1 MDLFSQLNVNFK
13 KLINHGEKLR
23 ELLLFIKLFV
33 ATMMEISK
41 NIFKRG
47 IESNIAFTQKY
58 LAMSPNIFAIWN
70 LLAATK
76 QKHT

>member
-1 MDLFSQLNVNFK
+1 
-13 KLINHGEKLR
+13 
-23 ELLLFIKLFV
+23 
-33 ATMMEISK
+33 MMEISK

-58 LAMSPNIFAIWN
+58 LAMSPNIFTIWY